1 METEWRRFHS
11 DGRLRNLFASNRGL
25 VLRGVAEC
33 EEGSFRGLRPDRT
46 FRLVRAAAIRAQPL
60 GEN

>member
-1 METEWRRFHS
+1 
-11 DGRLRNLFASNRGL
+11 
-25 VLRGVAEC
+25 VAEC